1 MKKARLLLLPFAAL
15 YWLGTSLRNMAYD
28 LGVLPQKAFGTPV
41 ICVGNITVG
50 GTGKTPLTEHIV
62 SLLSRGGR
70 RVAVVS
76 RGYMRK
82 SKGQVVADE
91 ESTASQIGDEPCQMK
106 RKFPEADVIVD
117 ANRAAAIETA
127 IRRGAAVVVMDDGM
141 QHRSVRPKGLILV
154 VDYAR
159 PMWKD
164 QPLPAGDLREDRTAR
179 LRADIVVVNKC
190 PAGMTKSQAEAF
202 MAHMSLN
209 DDQRIFFSTIEY
221 GLMRRGDGS
230 EVSDDEAVM
239 RSGVAV
245 AGIGR
250 PEPFFNEVADRLA
263 DARTRRMAYPDHH
276 AYTADDAA
284 DIRRVLDAAG
294 PDSVMVCTEKDSM
307 RMPRISGHE
316 TWILPIKL
324 RVLFGQ
330 EEEFDRAVERMAA
343 K

>member
-28 LGVLPQKAFGTPV
+28 LGVLPQRAFGTPV

-141 QHRSVRPKGLILV
+141 QH
-154 VDYAR
+154 
-159 PMWKD
+159 
-164 QPLPAGDLREDRTAR
+164 
-179 LRADIVVVNKC
+179 
-190 PAGMTKSQAEAF
+190 
-202 MAHMSLN
+202 
-209 DDQRIFFSTIEY
+209 
-221 GLMRRGDGS
+221 
-230 EVSDDEAVM
+230 
-239 RSGVAV
+239 
-245 AGIGR
+245 
-250 PEPFFNEVADRLA
+250 
-263 DARTRRMAYPDHH
+263 
-276 AYTADDAA
+276 
-284 DIRRVLDAAG
+284 
-294 PDSVMVCTEKDSM
+294 
-307 RMPRISGHE
+307 
-316 TWILPIKL
+316 
-324 RVLFGQ
+324 
-330 EEEFDRAVERMAA
+330 
-343 K
+343 